1 MLIRIDKDI
10 VGESTGF
17 DITDFYSRLFLDFP
31 PCTGLYSF
39 TKFKVPAR
47 KLPRIF
53 TVGTD
58 SLPQQQ
64 PVAIPDHDP
73 NTDMRSSVHRTLK
86 IYIMGTQRLLDQALE
101 VARTQFLPAFFA

>member
-1 MLIRIDKDI
+1 MLICIDKDVI
-10 VGESTGF
+10 GESTGY

-31 PCTGLYSF
+31 PCTGLDGF
-39 TKFKVPAR
+39 TEFKMPAG

-73 NTDMRSSVHRTLK
+73 YADMRSPVHWTIK
-86 IYIMGTQRLLDQALE
+86 I
-101 VARTQFLPAFFA
+101 

>member
-1 MLIRIDKDI
+1 MLICIDKDI
-10 VGESTGF
+10 IGETTGY

-31 PCTGLYSF
+31 PCTGLDSF
-39 TKFKVPAR
+39 TKFKMPAG

-64 PVAIPDHDP
+64 PVTIPDHDP
-73 NTDMRSSVHRTLK
+73 YTDMRSPVHRTIK
-86 IYIMGTQRLLDQALE
+86 IYHRDLNTTAPGSGG
-101 VARTQFLPAFFA
+101 